1 VRFIIHPVTDPK
13 EKLEE
18 LASLLSELGLESLS
32 WEDEGLFIE
41 VRRTSRV
48 SNPTVNVMEDASPA
62 TVEEGTIVPS
72 PMTGI
77 FYRSPSPS
85 EPPFVEEGERIA
97 VGQVVGVIEAMKV
110 FNEVES
116 PVEGILK
123 KFLVE
128 DGGLIQEGSALY
140 VVISK

>member
-1 VRFIIHPVTDPK
+1 MTNPK

-18 LASLLSELGLESLS
+18 LASLLSELGLESLA
-32 WEDEGLFIE
+32 WQEEGLFIE
-41 VRRTSRV
+41 VKRASRSNNPIANVAEGTS
-48 SNPTVNVMEDASPA
+48 PTLK
-62 TVEEGTIVPS
+62 EEGTIVPS

-77 FYRSPSPS
+77 FYRRPSPS

-97 VGQVVGVIEAMKV
+97 VGQVVGIIEAMKV

-116 PVEGILK
+116 PVSGILK

-128 DGGLIQEGSALY
+128 DGGLIQEGSGLY
-140 VVISK
+140 VVIS